1 MEVILMMSV
10 MEYASDVG
18 LSVKVILDLAKNLGI
33 NVSNEDDMLDDDA
46 IIMLDNEIANCD
58 NLNDEIE
65 DSNLDSDTDEL
76 ADDLEEDKNDYH
88 TDINDKKDNFNSSSK
103 KK

>member
-1 MEVILMMSV
+1 MMSV

-46 IIMLDNEIANCD
+46 IIILDNEIANCD
-58 NLNDEIE
+58 NLSDEVE
-65 DSNLDSDTDEL
+65 ESNLDSDTDEL
-76 ADDLEEDKNDYH
+76 ADDLEEDKNDYQ
-88 TDINDKKDNFNSSSK
+88 TERQEKNRYQNWNFFSDPS
-103 KK
+103 